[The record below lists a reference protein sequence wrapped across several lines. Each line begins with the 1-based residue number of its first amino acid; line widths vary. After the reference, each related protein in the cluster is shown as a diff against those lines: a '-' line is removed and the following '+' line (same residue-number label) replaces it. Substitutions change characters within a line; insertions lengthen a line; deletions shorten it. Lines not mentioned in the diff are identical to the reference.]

1 VSTPGEPFPPCLPD
15 EGCITCGDEAA
26 PMRVL
31 EPAAGAGLA
40 VCLDGDQVP
49 AEVDVALVEP
59 VEAGDTVLV
68 HAGVALT
75 RLEPGVAATIVEGR
89 A

>member
-1 VSTPGEPFPPCLPD
+1 VSGGSHCDDGHCVTCSD
-15 EGCITCGDEAA
+15 EGI

-31 EPAAGAGLA
+31 GRQPDGVTLCADESGAEAA
-40 VCLDGDQVP
+40 VMTD
-49 AEVDVALVEP
+49 LVEP
-59 VEAGDTVLV
+59 VEAGDLVLV

-75 RLEPGVAATIVEGR
+75 RLEGAA